1 MDISSISTYNQY
13 GYSNQY
19 LCKESTIRNWLQIA
33 EENTGGMETENIPK
47 DHREQESE
55 ESTKS
60 MWALIG

>member
-1 MDISSISTYNQY
+1 MAISSISPYNQY

-19 LCKESTIRNWLQIA
+19 LCKESTIRDWLQIA
-33 EENTGGMETENIPK
+33 EENPGGMVAEDVPE

-60 MWALIG
+60 MWALVG